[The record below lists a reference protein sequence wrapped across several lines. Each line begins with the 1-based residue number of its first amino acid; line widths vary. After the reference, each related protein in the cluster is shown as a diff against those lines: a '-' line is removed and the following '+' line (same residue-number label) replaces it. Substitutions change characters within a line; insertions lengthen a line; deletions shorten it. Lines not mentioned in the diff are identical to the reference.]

1 MTQEALR
8 SRVDAHLTTHHG
20 CRVSGALSGLECS
33 TGGYPTDRPG
43 SGGYL
48 GPPGGVPGT
57 PVPPLALTS
66 GRGVR
71 YYLLVVLV
79 GGRLYALAHGVRQKV
94 AHLGV
99 AAGAAVWGVD
109 VVEGTRHTT
118 HTLLKVWL
126 RNTHPKTKCSLL
138 PNTVC
143 QGV

>member
-57 PVPPLALTS
+57 PVPPLAHRS
-66 GRGVR
+66 GNG
-71 YYLLVVLV
+71 YNLVLILVLSAKW
-79 GGRLYALAHGVRQKV
+79 RLILVH
-94 AHLGV
+94 
-99 AAGAAVWGVD
+99 
-109 VVEGTRHTT
+109 
-118 HTLLKVWL
+118 
-126 RNTHPKTKCSLL
+126 
-138 PNTVC
+138 
-143 QGV
+143 